1 MPRGKYSTT
10 PHSRAPAVPVST
22 GCRCTPTPR
31 SQPIGGSSWSA
42 YSAPW
47 HEAPWRWSVSTKMP
61 VGTSSTRAQS
71 RGLTARPAS
80 HCHLSHCSKSWRH
93 SCRCHG
99 STWSA
104 YGGCLAPHSLR
115 RGAIIPTLRQQGVD
129 GRHTTT
135 ASSPWS
141 WARRL
146 QRVFALAL
154 TRCPFCQRGALRI
167 VAAITHEAVLTRI
180 LRHLTLVSVPPP
192 SAPARSRQETFD
204 WVASAHAIACGL
216 VGDVRATEGCLVSG
230 RHLCA
235 FDIPSPPACPAPRH
249 PWRSPPLPPLAARV
263 QPQGDHAVPLYAWR
277 WGPLAGR
284 PRGAGDAGGAARAA
298 WPLAG
303 GARGLQGAHA

>member
-1 MPRGKYSTT
+1 VIAAHLETFLASFDADPDAKGLPADTQVPAHRREHLERLLRSMARGAVALERLYEDARGDLVYTCTKPWSDGTTGITLSPVALLEKLAALVPLPRV
-10 PHSRAPAVPVST
+10 HLV
-22 GCRCTPTPR
+22 R
-31 SQPIGGSSWSA
+31 SG
-42 YSAPW
+42 
-47 HEAPWRWSVSTKMP
+47 R
-61 VGTSSTRAQS
+61 
-71 RGLTARPAS
+71 
-80 HCHLSHCSKSWRH
+80 
-93 SCRCHG
+93 
-99 STWSA
+99 
-104 YGGCLAPHSLR
+104 CLAPHSLR
-115 RGAIIPTLRQQGVD
+115 CGAIIPTPRQQGVD
-129 GRHTTT
+129 GHHTTT
-135 ASSPWS
+135 ESSHWS

-167 VAAITHEAVLTRI
+167 IAAITHEALSTSI
-180 LRHLTLVSVPPP
+180 LRPLHLASIPPP
-192 SAPARSRQETFD
+192 LAPARSRQETFD

-284 PRGAGDAGGAARAA
+284 PRGAGDAGGAAGAA